1 MKRQR
6 VRGLLATAGCR
17 DRHDPEWGGPDAAL
31 EPGLADA
38 SIARC
43 DAGEVAHLPDATHG
57 LAREELERVTAL
69 LPGFLSL

>member
-17 DRHDPEWGGPDAAL
+17 DRHDPELGDPDAAL

-43 DAGEVAHLPDATHG
+43 DAGEAVHLPDATHW
-57 LAREELERVTAL
+57 LAREEPERVTAL